1 MITLL
6 NGKGQLGE
14 QLKKDIS
21 NIKNVESYDA
31 YIYHTWNVL
40 DKTKPTQVEEYE
52 KFKKFVDSHIN
63 DRVIFI
69 STLSENETSYRDY
82 KLLSEKYLLEK
93 CKNSIV
99 VRLPIIIGKGI
110 ISDFKNNKRKP
121 YGKMNII
128 SLKNESK

>member
-40 DKTKPTQVEEYE
+40 DKTKPTQVE
-52 KFKKFVDSHIN
+52 
-63 DRVIFI
+63 
-69 STLSENETSYRDY
+69 
-82 KLLSEKYLLEK
+82 
-93 CKNSIV
+93 
-99 VRLPIIIGKGI
+99 
-110 ISDFKNNKRKP
+110 
-121 YGKMNII
+121 
-128 SLKNESK
+128 